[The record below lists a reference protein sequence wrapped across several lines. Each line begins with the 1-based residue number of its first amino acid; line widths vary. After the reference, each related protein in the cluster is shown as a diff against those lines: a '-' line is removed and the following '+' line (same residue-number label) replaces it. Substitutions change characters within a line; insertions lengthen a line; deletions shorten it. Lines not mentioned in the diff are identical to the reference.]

1 MNWRNTLILAII
13 ALAGVAYFRFFEM
26 KRPGT
31 EEARRQSQNMVNFD
45 RTKIDGIVIQNGDQK
60 IEIRRSDNKWRLET
74 PIKDQ
79 ADSALVETLLSDLEN
94 WPKEGTIPAKE
105 IDADKSKLAEYGLHN
120 PKLKLKLLGQDRPP
134 EILFGKD
141 AAMEGRMYV
150 RFQNSKETFLAGQ
163 SVKKDID
170 KKPEEFRDRK
180 LTDLSNAQV
189 RRVVLKTPAGEI
201 ELEKKDT
208 NWEILKPLRARA
220 DDQKVNDLISQVTS
234 ARIGQF
240 VADDRG
246 DLRPYGLAEPRGSI
260 TLFDQEQKKD
270 QKVEIGE
277 SIKVAGR
284 EDKGQTLQI
293 GAIPEKEKE
302 QVYVRF
308 APRGSVYT
316 LPKKIEEIL
325 NTKPADLRDN
335 HLVRIDTN
343 ILDRITIDA
352 PGKTKTV
359 LARKDGN
366 WTIANRNNAPA
377 DAGAV
382 RRMIDAL
389 QNERVT
395 KFVEDVASN
404 LPKYGLDKPQLQLT
418 FSSFASENTAETK
431 AGEEPFAT
439 IAFGKDEGDN
449 VYARLT
455 DEPFV
460 VAVRRGLLDQI
471 SPDPLRWQDLSI
483 FKFKPEQI
491 HRISVTTDKELS
503 LERDQNNQWHWL
515 KGNGAINQANL
526 QSLLTTLSNLYAVRW
541 LGTTTPQQGFDKPQ
555 LVVSFTTSP
564 DNKTSQK
571 LTVGAQNNDG
581 TFCARVDGR
590 DGTFTIRGSD
600 FNNLKLPLETQGTR
614 VPFANDGPESER
626 NALTSHRFVFSRDFG
641 DGDGR
646 AAEPPVRLT
655 NLPEASKTE

>member
-31 EEARRQSQNMVNFD
+31 QEAQRQAQNMVNFD
-45 RTKIDGIVIQNGDQK
+45 RTKIDRIVIQNGDQK
-60 IEIRRSDNKWRLET
+60 IEIRRRDNKWRLET

-79 ADSALVETLLSDLEN
+79 ADGALVETLLSDLEN
-94 WPKEGTIPAKE
+94 WQKEGTIPAKE
-105 IDADKSKLAEYGLHN
+105 IDSDKSKLAEYGLNN
-120 PKLKLKLLGQDRPP
+120 PKLKLKLLGHDRPP

-141 AAMEGRMYV
+141 AATEGRMYV

-180 LTDLSNAQV
+180 LSDLSNAQV

-201 ELEKKDT
+201 ELEKKT

-234 ARIGQF
+234 ARVGEF

-308 APRGSVYT
+308 APRASVYT

-335 HLVRIDTN
+335 HLIQIDTN

-366 WTIANRNNAPA
+366 WTITSRSNAPA
-377 DAGAV
+377 DSGAV

-418 FSSFASENTAETK
+418 CSSFASENTAETK

-491 HRISVTTDKELS
+491 HWVSVTTDKELS
-503 LERDQNNQWHWL
+503 LERDKNNQWHWR
-515 KGNGAINQANL
+515 KGNGAINQTNL

-541 LGTTTPQQGFDKPQ
+541 LGTTTPQDGFEKPQ
-555 LVVSFTTSP
+555 LTLAFTTSP
-564 DNKTSQK
+564 DNKTSHK
-571 LTVGAQNNDG
+571 LIIGAPANDG
-581 TFCARVDGR
+581 TWCAHVDGR
-590 DGTFTIRGSD
+590 EGTFVISNSD
-600 FNNLKLPLETQGTR
+600 LNNLRLPLVAQ
-614 VPFANDGPESER
+614 PSPAPS
-626 NALTSHRFVFSRDFG
+626 LTPSVT
-641 DGDGR
+641 
-646 AAEPPVRLT
+646 P
-655 NLPEASKTE
+655 

>member
-13 ALAGVAYFRFFEM
+13 VIAGLAYFRFFEM

-31 EEARRQSQNMVNFD
+31 EEARRQSQNMVNVD

-60 IEIRRSDNKWRLET
+60 IEIRRRDNKWRLET

-79 ADSALVETLLSDLEN
+79 ADNALIETLLSDLEN
-94 WPKEGTIPAKE
+94 WQKEGTIPAKE
-105 IDADKSKLAEYGLHN
+105 IDSDKSKLTEYGLNN
-120 PKLKLKLLGQDRPP
+120 PKLKLKLLGRDRPP

-163 SVKKDID
+163 SVKKDVD

-270 QKVEIGE
+270 QKVELGE
-277 SIKVAGR
+277 SIKLAGR

-293 GAIPEKEKE
+293 GTISDKEKD
-302 QVYVRF
+302 QVHVRF

-316 LPKKIEEIL
+316 LPKKIEGIL

-352 PGKTKTV
+352 PAKAKTV
-359 LARKDGN
+359 LARKDGS
-366 WTIANRNNAPA
+366 WTIANQNNAPA
-377 DAGAV
+377 DSGAV
-382 RRMIDAL
+382 QRMIDAL

-439 IAFGKDEGDN
+439 IAFGKEEGDN
-449 VYARLT
+449 VFARLT

-460 VAVRRGLLDQI
+460 VAVHRGLLEQI
-471 SPDPLRWQDLSI
+471 SPDPLRWQNLSI

-491 HRISVTTDKELS
+491 RTISITTDKELL
-503 LERDQNNQWHWL
+503 LERGQNNQWHWL
-515 KGNGAINQANL
+515 KGSGGINQANL
-526 QSLLTTLSNLYAVRW
+526 QSILKTLSNLYAARW
-541 LGTTTPQQGFDKPQ
+541 LGETNPQQGFDKPQ
-555 LVVSFTTSP
+555 LVLSFTSSA
-564 DNKTSQK
+564 DNKTPYK

-590 DGTFTIRGSD
+590 DGTFTISGSD
-600 FNNLKLPLETQGTR
+600 YNTLKLPLEMQGTPSPSQA
-614 VPFANDGPESER
+614 VSPNPS
-626 NALTSHRFVFSRDFG
+626 TT
-641 DGDGR
+641 
-646 AAEPPVRLT
+646 P
-655 NLPEASKTE
+655 